1 MLERKRGGV
10 VRGRAALRVKGPF
23 EFEVWARLVGRGWNL
38 EPRRWVEP
46 LEGEGS
52 KYPEMVGGVHE
63 RGVEASAVGGAN
75 GVGGANEKRRDLET
89 KSYKH

>member
-1 MLERKRGGV
+1 M
-10 VRGRAALRVKGPF
+10 
-23 EFEVWARLVGRGWNL
+23 
-38 EPRRWVEP
+38 EP
-46 LEGEGS
+46 LEGGGA